1 MVNLNPFLQ
10 IVMTGMATGF
20 GSALGSFFATK
31 YALKELKR
39 VKKIHKIVKRIQIK
53 KLKWRI
59 ENMGRKED
67 KYELIKGNSAFGSW
81 AFIIG
86 VIIAIIS
93 GFFSL
98 GPFLVSALVVMG
110 LLVGFLNITGQ
121 EIERFLF
128 SGLSLVI
135 VTALG
140 GNYLSNI
147 TYIGSILNNVFGAIM
162 VFVIPAVIVVALK
175 IIYSTARN

>member
-1 MVNLNPFLQ
+1 
-10 IVMTGMATGF
+10 
-20 GSALGSFFATK
+20 
-31 YALKELKR
+31 
-39 VKKIHKIVKRIQIK
+39 
-53 KLKWRI
+53 
-59 ENMGRKED
+59 MG
-67 KYELIKGNSAFGSW
+67 I
-81 AFIIG
+81 
-86 VIIAIIS
+86 
-93 GFFSL
+93 
-98 GPFLVSALVVMG
+98 
-110 LLVGFLNITGQ
+110 LVGFLNITGQ